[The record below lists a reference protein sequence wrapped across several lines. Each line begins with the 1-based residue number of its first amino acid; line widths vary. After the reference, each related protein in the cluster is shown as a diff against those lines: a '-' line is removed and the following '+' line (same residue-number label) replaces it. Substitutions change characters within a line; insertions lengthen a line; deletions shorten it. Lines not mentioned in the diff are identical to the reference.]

1 MKVPKHIGIILDGNR
16 RLAKKLMM
24 KPWKGHEWGAKKV
37 EKLLEWAIS
46 MGVEELTLYSLSIE
60 NFNRP
65 KLEFEYLINLFKKEF
80 KRISTDSRINEQG
93 IKINFIGR
101 TWMFDDE
108 LQEILSKLS
117 DKTKNN
123 SKLIVNFAMA
133 YGGRQEVIDATKKI
147 AEQVKS
153 GKLEIEKIN
162 EDVFFENLDQSSEPE
177 LIIRTGGEKRTSNF
191 LNFQSAYSEWIFL
204 DKPWPEFE
212 KKDLVSA
219 INEFSDR
226 KIRRGH

>member
-1 MKVPKHIGIILDGNR
+1 
-16 RLAKKLMM
+16 
-24 KPWKGHEWGAKKV
+24 
-37 EKLLEWAIS
+37 
-46 MGVEELTLYSLSIE
+46 
-60 NFNRP
+60 
-65 KLEFEYLINLFKKEF
+65 
-80 KRISTDSRINEQG
+80 
-93 IKINFIGR
+93 
-101 TWMFDDE
+101 
-108 LQEILSKLS
+108 
-117 DKTKNN
+117 
-123 SKLIVNFAMA
+123 MA

-204 DKPWPEFE
+204 DKHWPEFE